1 MFSTSVE
8 LILSIAYREATA
20 RRHAHLTL
28 EHVLYVLAH
37 DPEGEAILE
46 AAGADLAPLRA
57 ELAEFLATQVETMP
71 ESSDATPEQT
81 RAFTRV
87 LSSAVIHAQGAAKPE
102 VTEGDLLAALL
113 IETTSAGARALD
125 AQGVTR
131 LDVLNYLSH
140 GIRKPAAADAIGAA
154 AAQED
159 EDDLADVLGGTGEDE
174 DDSPGPRRAAA
185 GRRRGRS
192 PLALYT
198 TSMTEA
204 ARAGQF
210 DPLIG
215 RAPELRRTLEVLCRR
230 RKNNPVFVGEPG
242 VGKTALAQGLAARL
256 LGAEAPV
263 PQPLAGA
270 EIFALDT
277 AALLAGTRYRGDFEE
292 RLKAVLDALAQK
304 PKPLLFIDEMHVTV
318 GAGAVNGGSL
328 DLATLLKPAL
338 AAGVLRVIGAST
350 FDEFKQLERDRALA
364 RRLQKVVLD
373 EPGFEDT
380 VRILEGLSPRY
391 AAHHA
396 VQYEPAALD
405 AAARLAQRHLR
416 DARLPDSAIDLLDQ
430 AGASRWLDGGAADT
444 GTAGDNGPI
453 TVHDIEAVVARVAH
467 IPAGQANASDRERLR
482 RLEEELC
489 HVVFGQDDAVR
500 TVAQA
505 IKRSRAGLGA
515 PGRPAGCFLFTG
527 PTGVGKTE
535 LARQLA
541 RSLGNSFLRYDM
553 SEYMEKH
560 AVARFLGAPPGYVGH
575 EQGGQLVDAVR
586 AHPYAVVLLDEIEK
600 AHGDIFHVLLQVMD
614 HATLTDTQGRRAD
627 FQHVVL
633 ILTSNAGSREMAG
646 SIPGFGGGGDDASS
660 RQREAHGRARKAIER
675 LFSPEFRNRLDAVVS
690 FAPLSP
696 AVMESIVE
704 KFVRELEG
712 QLRERRVAI
721 ELTPEARSWLAQRGY
736 DPAFG
741 ARPLGRLIQTEIRDV
756 LAEAVLFGALENGGI
771 ARVGVKDG
779 ALDVGFTASG

>member
-1 MFSTSVE
+1 MFSSSVE
-8 LILSIAYREATA
+8 LILSIAYREAVS

-28 EHVLYVLAH
+28 EHVLLVLAH
-37 DPEGEAILE
+37 DPEGEAILQ
-46 AAGADLAPLRA
+46 AAGANLVQLRTQ
-57 ELAEFLATQVETMP
+57 LTDYLATRVDTMP
-71 ESSDATPEQT
+71 EGREATPMQT

-87 LSSAVIHAQGAAKPE
+87 LSTAAMHAQSSAKDE

-113 IETTSAGARALD
+113 NETTSAGARELE

-131 LDVLNYLSH
+131 LDVLNFISH
-140 GIRKPAAADAIGAA
+140 GVRKSPAGVDQGNHDPDDDALGDLIRAGDETEESPATAPPA
-154 AAQED
+154 
-159 EDDLADVLGGTGEDE
+159 TT
-174 DDSPGPRRAAA
+174 RA
-185 GRRRGRS
+185 RGRS
-192 PLALYT
+192 PLAVYT
-198 TSMTEA
+198 TSFTQA
-204 ARAGQF
+204 ARDGQF

-215 RAPELRRTLEVLCRR
+215 RVVELRRTLEVLCRR

-242 VGKTALAQGLAARL
+242 VGKTALAQGLAIRL
-256 LGAEAPV
+256 LGLDAPV
-263 PQPLAGA
+263 PRPLAGA

-292 RLKAVLDALAQK
+292 RLKGVLDALATK
-304 PKPLLFIDEMHVTV
+304 PRPLLFIDEMHVTV

-350 FDEFKQLERDRALA
+350 FDEYKQLERDRALA
-364 RRLQKVVLD
+364 RRLQKIVLD
-373 EPGFEDT
+373 EPTFEDT
-380 VRILEGLSPRY
+380 VRILEGLSSRY
-391 AAHHA
+391 GAHHA
-396 VQYEPAALD
+396 VRYDPAALD

-430 AGASRWLDGGAADT
+430 AGAARWIDEDT
-444 GTAGDNGPI
+444 TREAGSDNGTI
-453 TVHDIEAVVARVAH
+453 TVHDIESVVARVAH
-467 IPAGQANASDRERLR
+467 IPARQASASDRERLQN
-482 RLEEELC
+482 LESDLR
-489 HVVFGQDDAVR
+489 HVVFGQDDAVH
-500 TVAQA
+500 TVTQA

-541 RSLGNSFLRYDM
+541 RALGNTFLRYDM

-560 AVARFLGAPPGYVGH
+560 AVSRFLGAPPGYVGH

-614 HATLTDTQGRRAD
+614 HATLTDAQGRHAD

-633 ILTSNAGSREMAG
+633 ILTSNAGSREMTDA
-646 SIPGFGGGGDDASS
+646 ITGFSAAQDDAAS
-660 RQREAHGRARKAIER
+660 RQRDARGRSRKAIER
-675 LFSPEFRNRLDAVVS
+675 LFSPEFRNRLDAIVS
-690 FAPLSP
+690 FAPLSHL
-696 AVMESIVE
+696 VMESIVE
-704 KFVRELEG
+704 KFVLELEA

-721 ELTPEARSWLAQRGY
+721 ELTAEARTWLAQRGY

-741 ARPLGRLIQTEIRDV
+741 ARPLARLIQTELRDT
-756 LAEAVLFGALENGGI
+756 LADAVLFGALENGGSV
-771 ARVGVKDG
+771 RVGMELG
-779 ALDVGFTASG
+779 ALSLTFTPS